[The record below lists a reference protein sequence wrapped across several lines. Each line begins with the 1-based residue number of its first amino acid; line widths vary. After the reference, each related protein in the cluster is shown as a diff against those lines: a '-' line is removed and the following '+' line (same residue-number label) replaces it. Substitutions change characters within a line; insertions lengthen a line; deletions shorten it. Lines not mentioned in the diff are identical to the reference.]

1 MYMYKKN
8 LFLLLMVV
16 WFATENSHG
25 AVDLL
30 YKEKA
35 HHLMRESHLTERDLS
50 IGTLIDRL
58 GEAIRTS
65 NYKDYVPTRR
75 HLLLDI
81 IGKLNRTILLPMLIK
96 QH

>member
-8 LFLLLMVV
+8 LFLLLVVV
-16 WFATENSHG
+16 WFATEDGHG

-30 YKEKA
+30 YKKEA

-58 GEAIRTS
+58 GKAIRSS
-65 NYKDYVPTRR
+65 NHKDHIPTR
-75 HLLLDI
+75 
-81 IGKLNRTILLPMLIK
+81 
-96 QH
+96 